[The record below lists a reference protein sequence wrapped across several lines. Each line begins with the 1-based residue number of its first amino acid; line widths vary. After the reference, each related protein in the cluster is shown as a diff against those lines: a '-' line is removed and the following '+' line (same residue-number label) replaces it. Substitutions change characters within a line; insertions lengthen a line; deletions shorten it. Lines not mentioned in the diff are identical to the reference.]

1 MATISSLVAG
11 RMNQAWLRAGIE
23 SSGDGRVRE
32 GRHGAMRATRDA
44 DCRECPKPAAKP
56 VADKQV
62 ATTASAASMSWQRTE
77 RTSLYLTTQEGDMV
91 ELNIAARDRA
101 SASASAAQASDGST
115 EVAQFDLS
123 SSSKLKLSFS
133 VKGDLNSDELAA
145 ISDVVAQVGELA
157 DDFFNGGL
165 AEAFAT
171 AESMAIDGSQLAT
184 VALRMSVRE
193 QFTYSGAAF
202 GPTIKTLPSRMPTTQ
217 PAAPAAT
224 SAAPATAEAGSEAP
238 VSTTPA
244 ATPLSEAKSAPAE
257 SPRAPTSTGNALDMV
272 RGFLGKLMNTLGDES
287 DKTATVD
294 FSLKLKMFQS
304 AVTSISVA
312 RVEAPKAEAPAPLP
326 ALVPETLDAIAA
338 RQAPP
343 LQAVA

>member
-1 MATISSLVAG
+1 
-11 RMNQAWLRAGIE
+11 
-23 SSGDGRVRE
+23 
-32 GRHGAMRATRDA
+32 
-44 DCRECPKPAAKP
+44 
-56 VADKQV
+56 V
-62 ATTASAASMSWQRTE
+62 ATTASAAAMTWQRTE
-77 RTSLYLTTQEGDMV
+77 STSLYLTTQEGDVV
-91 ELNIAARDRA
+91 ELNVMARDR
-101 SASASAAQASDGST
+101 ASASAAQASDGST

-165 AEAFAT
+165 PEAFAT

-202 GPTIKTLPSRMPTTQ
+202 GPTIKALPSRMPMTQ
-217 PAAPAAT
+217 AAFPAMSSAPPAPVDTRSEDASTAAETAT
-224 SAAPATAEAGSEAP
+224 SEPKAAVTAT
-238 VSTTPA
+238 
-244 ATPLSEAKSAPAE
+244 
-257 SPRAPTSTGNALDMV
+257 PRAPTATGNALDLV
-272 RGFLGKLMNTLGDES
+272 RGFLGKLMNTLGDEGG
-287 DKTATVD
+287 KTGTVD

-312 RVEAPKAEAPAPLP
+312 RVEPKAEAPEPLP
-326 ALVPETLDAIAA
+326 ALVPDTLDAIAA
-338 RQAPP
+338 KQAPP

>member
-11 RMNQAWLRAGIE
+11 RMNQAWLRAGID

-32 GRHGAMRATRDA
+32 GRHGALRATRDA
-44 DCRECPKPAAKP
+44 DCRECPAPATKP

-62 ATTASAASMSWQRTE
+62 ATTASAASMNWQRTE
-77 RTSLYLTTQEGDMV
+77 RTSLYLTTQEGDVV
-91 ELNIAARDRA
+91 ELNIAARD
-101 SASASAAQASDGST
+101 SANASAAQANDGST
-115 EVAQFDLS
+115 EVAQFDLT

-165 AEAFAT
+165 PEAFAS
-171 AESMAIDGSQLAT
+171 AESLAIDGAQLAT

-202 GPTIKTLPSRMPTTQ
+202 GPTIKTLPSRMPAAQT
-217 PAAPAAT
+217 AAPVAT
-224 SAAPATAEAGSEAP
+224 SATPATAEAGSDDPA
-238 VSTTPA
+238 TTAPA
-244 ATPLSEAKSAPAE
+244 ATTASEPRSALAE
-257 SPRAPTSTGNALDMV
+257 PPRAPTSTGNALDLV

-287 DKTATVD
+287 GKTSTVD

-312 RVEAPKAEAPAPLP
+312 RVEPKTEAPEPLP

-338 RQAPP
+338 KKAPP

>member
-91 ELNIAARDRA
+91 ELNIAARDR
-101 SASASAAQASDGST
+101 ASASAAQASDGST

-224 SAAPATAEAGSEAP
+224 SAAPATAEAGGEAP

-244 ATPLSEAKSAPAE
+244 ATTASEPKSALAE
-257 SPRAPTSTGNALDMV
+257 APRAPTSTGNALDLV
-272 RGFLGKLMNTLGDES
+272 RGFLGKLMNTLGNES

-312 RVEAPKAEAPAPLP
+312 RLEAPKAEAAEPLP